1 MSLQFNYKQ
10 LFAKIAAF
18 TFLFFSNHNYS
29 SEVDISSIKDLLN
42 EAEIVRTSS
51 PKKFNEILEELNGRR
66 FEMSE
71 DETFHLALLNALQ
84 FAFKGELTNA
94 LKNAEELTR
103 NKNNKS
109 INLRANMLIVNIAAI
124 IQDWEKGLYYLSQS
138 SDLANSIAND
148 DLKLTYFNVAALYYN
163 QLGQYEMGHLSATR
177 ALKLSPS
184 GRGLCLARQAYI
196 EAGLAL
202 NSITPMEE
210 KVQEAIDNCDDIQEY
225 IWSGLIRAK
234 VAQAKLKNNQ
244 HKEVI
249 STLLPFLLQMEKT
262 NYSRLIVE
270 IYSTLANAYSELS
283 IPDKAELYALKATE
297 LSDGIQST
305 QAIID
310 AHKILYQIQKQKGN
324 LSEALKHHE
333 AYTTLYTAFLDEV
346 SAKSTAFQI
355 VQHQSIQQQNEI
367 RLLNNQNEL
376 LNNKNEL
383 LKIERSLTQSE
394 AENTRLIA
402 TLLSAIVVLLAFFGY
417 RSWHSQRRLKVLAEY
432 DHLTKIN
439 NRGHFMALAEETLS
453 LAERAHQTASC
464 IILDLDKFKSINDTY
479 GHAAGDWAL
488 KAVVEAVKPCIRD
501 HDIFARLGGEEFV
514 ILLPSCDIQ
523 AATFVTEK
531 CLKVIEAIDTAD
543 SGNQFKITASFG
555 ITTTRTSGYQVTS
568 LINDADKALY
578 QSKENGRNQMTIF
591 TNEDD

>member
-1 MSLQFNYKQ
+1 MMQQTLIYI
-10 LFAKIAAF
+10 FALLCLYMVPASAEVESVDELLNKAESYRHTDPAAF
-18 TFLFFSNHNYS
+18 NHTLEKLEQSLAQLSKDNQNHYSVLKAYS
-29 SEVDISSIKDLLN
+29 SFMSGKYDEQVRLLN
-42 EAEIVRTSS
+42 YVINNSPTDDMKLRSTYGLIHTSIAKKDWATGFLHVQEALKQVEIHKTSNNALV
-51 PKKFNEILEELNGRR
+51 KEQTK
-66 FEMSE
+66 
-71 DETFHLALLNALQ
+71 LAL
-84 FAFKGELTNA
+84 FVV
-94 LKNAEELTR
+94 
-103 NKNNKS
+103 
-109 INLRANMLIVNIAAI
+109 IV
-124 IQDWEKGLYYLSQS
+124 
-138 SDLANSIAND
+138 
-148 DLKLTYFNVAALYYN
+148 FFN
-163 QLGQYEMGHLSATR
+163 QLQ
-177 ALKLSPS
+177 
-184 GRGLCLARQAYI
+184 QFD
-196 EAGLAL
+196 LAL
-202 NSITPMEE
+202 NYIDSIDVVDLTENEQCNLSMQ
-210 KVQEAIDNCDDIQEY
+210 KIEASQGNSSSSTFQIFQIE
-225 IWSGLIRAK
+225 
-234 VAQAKLKNNQ
+234 QAL
-244 HKEVI
+244 EVC
-249 STLLPFLLQMEKT
+249 EKT
-262 NYSRLIVE
+262 NWAVAPPLVRAYLAKSHLNQGNPQQAILTLMPFIEDAKATRFSLVI
-270 IYSTLANAYSELS
+270 IDFYNTLAKSFFLVNNTAKSEYYADLAIESITHNSTKQTVDAYHM
-283 IPDKAELYALKATE
+283 K
-297 LSDGIQST
+297 
-305 QAIID
+305 
-310 AHKILYQIQKQKGN
+310 YQLAYEKKDLG
-324 LSEALKHHE
+324 EALKFYIKYSE
-333 AYTTLYTAFLDEV
+333 ADKAYLNDITA
-346 SAKSTAFQI
+346 KNIAFELAQNR
-355 VQHQSIQQQNEI
+355 SLQQKNKIE
-367 RLLNNQNEL
+367 LLNKENEL

-402 TLLSAIVVLLAFFGY
+402 TLLIAIVALLAFFGY